1 METTR
6 GILWIH
12 SAPAA
17 LCPHIEWA
25 ASAAVRTPIR
35 FDWTPQP
42 AEPRSQRA
50 EFAWTGAPGTGAE
63 LTSALAR

>member
-1 METTR
+1 MEITR

-25 ASAAVRTPIR
+25 AGAAVRTPIR

-42 AEPRSQRA
+42 AEPRSLRA
-50 EFAWTGAPGTGAE
+50 EYSW
-63 LTSALAR
+63 S